1 MAIIN
6 RKKILLI
13 INIAAVVLL
22 FLSSVSDQRASERNG
37 TDGIPPGSDLLVI
50 PLKNAGRLFMIEAE
64 IDNEKG
70 NLIFDTGAGEI
81 VLNTTYFRKY
91 LSKKVPESRGITG
104 SVGKTASIRTENMNI
119 SGLRFS
125 GVEANLSDLS
135 HIENRRGVKV
145 LGLIGF
151 GLLRNYEV
159 VIDAVNNELLLYRI
173 NSKGERASGSNPF
186 KSDHTQKFI
195 EINNIVFVSGQVDG
209 KVLRFCLD
217 TGAETNVID
226 RYSPKTVLETFTIER
241 STGLSGAS
249 SARAEVLVG
258 TMNDFRLG
266 NNQFRNMKTIITS
279 LNTMSEGYGIE
290 MDGMLGYDF
299 FVSGTICINFIKR
312 QFDIEINRKEQR

>member
-1 MAIIN
+1 
-6 RKKILLI
+6 
-13 INIAAVVLL
+13 
-22 FLSSVSDQRASERNG
+22 
-37 TDGIPPGSDLLVI
+37 
-50 PLKNAGRLFMIEAE
+50 MIEAE

-91 LSKKVPESRGITG
+91 LSKNAPESRGITG

-125 GVEANLSDLS
+125 GVQAKLSDLS
-135 HIENRRGVKV
+135 HIENRRGIKV

-173 NSKGERASGSNPF
+173 DSKGERASESNLF
-186 KSDHTQKFI
+186 RSDHTQKFV

-266 NNQFRNMKTIITS
+266 NNQFRDMKTIITS
-279 LNTMSEGYGIE
+279 LNTMSEAYGIE
-290 MDGMLGYDF
+290 TDGMLGYDF
-299 FVSGTICINFIKR
+299 FISGTICINFIKR
-312 QFDIEINRKEQR
+312 QFDIQINRKEQR